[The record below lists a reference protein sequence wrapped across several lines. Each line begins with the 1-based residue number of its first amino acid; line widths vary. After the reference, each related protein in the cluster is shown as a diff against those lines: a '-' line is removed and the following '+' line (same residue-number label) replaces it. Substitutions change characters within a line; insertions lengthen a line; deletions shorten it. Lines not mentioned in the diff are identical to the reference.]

1 MRKTKNFP
9 VRGKISEVN
18 SSHKTLDWEE
28 SESTMVVGVI
38 QVTGMSSDS
47 NLLTLLKLYARRKI
61 PVEEQ
66 IETPAKIKEKDDDQ
80 VSLLIVA
87 YCMKA
92 LEPTKIHTEGGGPH
106 AYKARLG

>member
-1 MRKTKNFP
+1 M
-9 VRGKISEVN
+9 
-18 SSHKTLDWEE
+18 
-28 SESTMVVGVI
+28 
-38 QVTGMSSDS
+38 TGMSSDS

-61 PVEEQ
+61 PVKEQ
-66 IETPAKIKEKDDDQ
+66 IETPAEIKEQKHLRSISNEIAEKDDDQ
-80 VSLLIVA
+80 VSFLSVA